1 MSDLLLETKPY
12 RMEDFLS
19 NQNYELAD
27 ETVAEIFR
35 TLLGLNARRLPT
47 SETNTPSTL
56 ENGRTAIVG
65 FSGAMRG
72 YCGVRL
78 SSAAA
83 CSIASAMLGG
93 MPMEEGDESIDDGV
107 GEICNIIAGGWKN
120 RIPELSSRCSLSPPT
135 VISGRDYKVHTV
147 KPSVT
152 VVRVYAFDEHVI
164 QVVLGFEQRS
174 AE

>member
-1 MSDLLLETKPY
+1 MSELLLETKPY
-12 RMEDFLS
+12 TMEEFLS
-19 NQNYELAD
+19 NRNYTLAD

-35 TLLGLNARRLPT
+35 TLLGLNVRTLPP
-47 SETNTPSTL
+47 SETYIPAAD
-56 ENGRTAIVG
+56 NGRTAIVG

-78 SSAAA
+78 TSPAA

-93 MPMEEGDESIDDGV
+93 VLMEEGDESIDDGV
-107 GEICNIIAGGWKN
+107 GEICNMIAGGWKN

-152 VVRVYAFDEHVI
+152 IVRLYAFDEHTI
-164 QVVLGFEQRS
+164 QVVLDFEQRS
-174 AE
+174 GE